1 MGVRASAALIT
12 GAYHAQSCNNENHSQ
27 LIELPMNQQSL
38 SQVAPGQRVRLVSIQ
53 GDRVLTRRLL
63 ALGLSVG
70 NEVEVLHRRNGDVVV
85 GKEGN
90 RLALGHNIADRVL
103 IEELS

>member
-1 MGVRASAALIT
+1 
-12 GAYHAQSCNNENHSQ
+12 
-27 LIELPMNQQSL
+27 
-38 SQVAPGQRVRLVSIQ
+38 
-53 GDRVLTRRLL
+53 
-63 ALGLSVG
+63 VG

-103 IEELS
+103 IEELPQ

>member
-1 MGVRASAALIT
+1 
-12 GAYHAQSCNNENHSQ
+12 
-27 LIELPMNQQSL
+27 MNQQSL
-38 SQVAPGQRVRLVSIQ
+38 SQVSPGRRVRLVSIQ

-103 IEELS
+103 IEELPR